1 MGLRVLVALVA
12 PLTASVVTLPNGLK
26 LKGIAGNA
34 RVRDVM
40 LDDLSVDQYLG
51 IPFAEPPTGELR
63 FRPPQP
69 FTKSWNDVKEFAESP
84 PGCATGKDGTSEDCL
99 YLNVFRPS
107 NIDPDERLPVMI
119 WIFGGG
125 FTNGKID
132 LYNGTELASRHRVIV
147 VVPAYRVGMF
157 GFFASPETMKESG
170 TTGNW
175 GILDQRMALQWV
187 QTNIASFGGDA
198 SRVVIFGQSAGAFS
212 VAAHLVSP
220 GSQGLFSAAIL
231 SSPTVHSSFFFQD
244 MEDSVKFSEWAATTL
259 GRCTIGDLQC
269 LRSVPTSQLVVR
281 SAHRDLDP
289 PAWASRLF
297 PMMPWGLTMDGVV
310 ISGTPL
316 DMARQGKV
324 ANVPVIMGVTQD
336 EGTIFALLLNQKI
349 RPKHIGDIS
358 VHALT
363 NITMHF
369 TGNETIASSILSE
382 FHSTFTPFEES
393 INKPYEALPNE
404 AAKIEAEL
412 NSIKSRD
419 ISDMTFDE
427 LSESLPTLV
436 KMSISPDPGP
446 PNPRWDKR
454 PFNFY
459 VNTIRDS
466 VFACP
471 VMDFAEAVSAA
482 NGGRVW
488 VYNFALD
495 VWADTPWIG
504 TRLAGSGAKDAGNM
518 TIDDLG
524 AYHAGELP
532 FIWNSFS
539 EKNLMPT
546 ELANPTLISRAYT
559 SNNFCPA
566 DSFKRTV
573 ADQVGCLWTNMATCG
588 SPECRPCG
596 LAQAWDT
603 FKAGPGPSHMHIK
616 ERGVFEMTSRGNDIP
631 SAQQCAIWKDT
642 RIPFVDLSA
651 PEKPA
656 LVRAWFSTDASAGS
670 ENAFLTMPL
679 ILALITHI

>member
-1 MGLRVLVALVA
+1 
-12 PLTASVVTLPNGLK
+12 
-26 LKGIAGNA
+26 
-34 RVRDVM
+34 
-40 LDDLSVDQYLG
+40 
-51 IPFAEPPTGELR
+51 
-63 FRPPQP
+63 
-69 FTKSWNDVKEFAESP
+69 
-84 PGCATGKDGTSEDCL
+84 
-99 YLNVFRPS
+99 
-107 NIDPDERLPVMI
+107 
-119 WIFGGG
+119 
-125 FTNGKID
+125 
-132 LYNGTELASRHRVIV
+132 
-147 VVPAYRVGMF
+147 
-157 GFFASPETMKESG
+157 
-170 TTGNW
+170 
-175 GILDQRMALQWV
+175 
-187 QTNIASFGGDA
+187 
-198 SRVVIFGQSAGAFS
+198 
-212 VAAHLVSP
+212 
-220 GSQGLFSAAIL
+220 
-231 SSPTVHSSFFFQD
+231 
-244 MEDSVKFSEWAATTL
+244 
-259 GRCTIGDLQC
+259 
-269 LRSVPTSQLVVR
+269 
-281 SAHRDLDP
+281 
-289 PAWASRLF
+289 
-297 PMMPWGLTMDGVV
+297 
-310 ISGTPL
+310 
-316 DMARQGKV
+316 
-324 ANVPVIMGVTQD
+324 
-336 EGTIFALLLNQKI
+336 
-349 RPKHIGDIS
+349 
-358 VHALT
+358 
-363 NITMHF
+363 
-369 TGNETIASSILSE
+369 
-382 FHSTFTPFEES
+382 
-393 INKPYEALPNE
+393 
-404 AAKIEAEL
+404 
-412 NSIKSRD
+412 
-419 ISDMTFDE
+419 
-427 LSESLPTLV
+427 
-436 KMSISPDPGP
+436 
-446 PNPRWDKR
+446 
-454 PFNFY
+454 
-459 VNTIRDS
+459 
-466 VFACP
+466 
-471 VMDFAEAVSAA
+471 MDFAEAVSAA

>member
-1 MGLRVLVALVA
+1 MRLRILFELIA

-26 LKGIAGNA
+26 LKGLAQNA
-34 RVRDVM
+34 RMRDDRH
-40 LDDLSVDQYLG
+40 DDLSVDQYLG
-51 IPFAEPPTGELR
+51 IPFAEPPIGELR

-69 FTKSWNDVKEFAESP
+69 FTGRWDEVREFTQLP

-107 NIDPDERLPVMI
+107 TIDPSERLPVMI
-119 WIFGGG
+119 WLFGGG

-132 LYNGTELASRHRVIV
+132 LYDGTELASRHRVIL

-175 GILDQRMALQWV
+175 GILDQRMAFQWV
-187 QTNIASFGGDA
+187 QTNIASFGGDS

-220 GSQGLFSAAIL
+220 GSHGLFSAAIL
-231 SSPTVHSSFFFQD
+231 SSPTVHTSYFFQN
-244 MEDSVKFSEWAATTL
+244 MEDSVMFSEWATTVL
-259 GRCTIGDLQC
+259 GRCPAGDLKC
-269 LRSVPTSQLVVR
+269 LRAVPTSQLVVR
-281 SAHRDLDP
+281 SAHRDIDP

-297 PMMPWGLTMDGVV
+297 PMMPWGLTIDGVV
-310 ISGTPL
+310 LSGTPL
-316 DMARQGKV
+316 DMARKEQV
-324 ANVPVIMGVTQD
+324 AKVPVIMGVTQD

-349 RPKHIGDIS
+349 RPKHFGDIS
-358 VHALT
+358 ADALK
-363 NITMHF
+363 NITMHL
-369 TGNETIASSILSE
+369 TGNETIAQSILTE
-382 FHSTFTPFEES
+382 FHSKLTPFTAPPAE
-393 INKPYEALPNE
+393 PYEAPPSQ
-404 AAKIEAEL
+404 AAQIEFEL
-412 NSIKSRD
+412 SAIKSRD
-419 ISDMTFDE
+419 ISEMTFDE
-427 LSESLPTLV
+427 LAASLPTLV
-436 KMSISPDPGP
+436 KMTQSPTNGP
-446 PNPRWDKR
+446 PSARWDKR
-454 PFNFY
+454 PFDFY

-466 VFACP
+466 LFACP

-495 VWADTPWIG
+495 IWADTPWVG
-504 TRLAGSGAKDAGNM
+504 ARLGSRDAGNM
-518 TIDDLG
+518 TFDDLG
-524 AYHAGELP
+524 AYHGGELP

-539 EKNLMPT
+539 EKNLMPS
-546 ELANPTLISRAYT
+546 ELGNPILMSRAYT

-573 ADQVGCLWTNMATCG
+573 ADQVGCLWTNMGICG

-596 LAQAWDT
+596 LAQSWDSFT
-603 FKAGPGPSHMHIK
+603 SGSGMTHMHIK
-616 ERGVFEMTSRGNDIP
+616 GRGTFEMANRGSDMP
-631 SAQQCAIWKDT
+631 STEQCAIWKDT

-651 PEKPA
+651 PAKPP

-670 ENAFLTMPL
+670 ASAILATPL
-679 ILALITHI
+679 ILALIFITTHI